1 MTRPGGSLNLSTIVK
16 LAKGGTGTPTTAGA
30 YSFTVLAT
38 NTYGTAPLAMSITI
52 TQPAGGN
59 YGFVG

>member
-1 MTRPGGSLNLSTIVK
+1 MNLSTIVK